1 MLIVNPN
8 HLYALYQCTEKHDA
22 SDLATVGMAMFLE
35 EHPEL
40 SKQEGEAM
48 RQFTGAHGQALAK
61 AYPDEKRFYLAY
73 AMGLVEDMESAI
85 QQEEVEQEEKDK
97 ATQEEQADQQDQ

>member
-1 MLIVNPN
+1 
-8 HLYALYQCTEKHDA
+8 
-22 SDLATVGMAMFLE
+22 
-35 EHPEL
+35 
-40 SKQEGEAM
+40 M